1 MPMVELTTT
10 QGALDDATKRRLAG
24 ELSTI
29 VLELEAAPF
38 ADFGEVPHMQA
49 LSWCFVNEQEVFVGG
64 RRHAKP
70 IYRVTVT
77 IPEGA
82 PGVFG
87 PLAERGREKLFKRVT
102 AAVLAAEGSENTM
115 VEAHRVWVHL
125 RQPPTATMRAFGEV
139 FTLTELTAYGLKT
152 DEPGSKTGRMRQAA
166 LQSVGA
172 ISSGMKGRQTV
183 TPGRAAQ
190 AGTHTQRFSTHSG
203 QERRFGD

>member
-10 QGALDDATKRRLAG
+10 RGALDDGTKQRLAG

-49 LSWCFVNEQEVFVGG
+49 LSWCFVNEQDVFVGG
-64 RRHAKP
+64 QRHAKP

-87 PLAERGREKLFKRVT
+87 PLAKRGREKLVQRVT
-102 AAVLAAEGSENTM
+102 AAVLAAEGTENTM

-125 RQPPTATMRAFGEV
+125 LHAVDGHYAGFGEV
-139 FTLTELTAYGLKT
+139 LTLPELTAYGLNT
-152 DEPGSKTGRMRQAA
+152 DEPGSKMGRMRQAA

-172 ISSGMKGRQTV
+172 I
-183 TPGRAAQ
+183 
-190 AGTHTQRFSTHSG
+190 
-203 QERRFGD
+203 E

>member
-10 QGALDDATKRRLAG
+10 RGALDDGAKERLAA

-29 VLELEAAPF
+29 ALELEAAPF
-38 ADFGEVPHMQA
+38 ADFGDAPHMQA

-64 RRHAKP
+64 QRHPKP

-87 PLAERGREKLFKRVT
+87 PLAERGREKLVKRVT
-102 AAVLAAEGSENTM
+102 AAVLAADGSENTM

-125 RQPPTATMRAFGEV
+125 KQITNGHWAGFGEV
-139 FTLTELTAYGLKT
+139 FTLADAAAYGLST
-152 DEPGSKTGRMRQAA
+152 DEPNSKTGRMRQAA
-166 LQSVGA
+166 MESVGA
-172 ISSGMKGRQTV
+172 VK
-183 TPGRAAQ
+183 
-190 AGTHTQRFSTHSG
+190 AG
-203 QERRFGD
+203 

>member
-10 QGALDDATKRRLAG
+10 KGALDDAAKQRLAA

-29 VLELEAAPF
+29 ALELEAAPF
-38 ADFGEVPHMQA
+38 ADFGDAPHMQA

-87 PLAERGREKLFKRVT
+87 PLAERGREKLVERVT
-102 AAVLAAEGSENTM
+102 EAVLAAEGSENTM

-125 RQPPTATMRAFGEV
+125 RQITNGHWAGFGEV
-139 FTLTELTAYGLKT
+139 VTLPELAAYGLKT
-152 DEPGSKTGRMRQAA
+152 DDTDSKVGRMREAA
-166 LQSVGA
+166 MRSVGA
-172 ISSGMKGRQTV
+172 SY
-183 TPGRAAQ
+183 
-190 AGTHTQRFSTHSG
+190 
-203 QERRFGD
+203 

>member
-1 MPMVELTTT
+1 MLPKVSPSRLEVPVVPMIELTTT
-10 QGALDDATKRRLAG
+10 KGALDDAAKQRLAG

-29 VLELEAAPF
+29 ALELEAAPV
-38 ADFGEVPHMQA
+38 ADFGDAAHMQA
-49 LSWCFVNEQEVFVGG
+49 LAWCFVNEQEVFVGG
-64 RRHAKP
+64 QPNRKP

-87 PLAERGREKLFKRVT
+87 PLAERGRQKLVKRVT

-125 RQPPTATMRAFGEV
+125 RQIANGHWAGFGEV
-139 FTLTELTAYGLKT
+139 VTLPELAAYGLQT
-152 DEPGSKTGRMRQAA
+152 DEPDSKTDRMRRAA

-172 ISSGMKGRQTV
+172 
-183 TPGRAAQ
+183 A
-190 AGTHTQRFSTHSG
+190 STA
-203 QERRFGD
+203 

>member
-10 QGALDDATKRRLAG
+10 RGALDDAAKRRLAA

-29 VLELEAAPF
+29 ALELEAAPF
-38 ADFGEVPHMQA
+38 YDFGDAPHMQA

-64 RRHAKP
+64 RPHAKP

-77 IPEGA
+77 IPAGA

-87 PLAERGREKLFKRVT
+87 PLAGRGRQKLFERVT

-125 RQPPTATMRAFGEV
+125 RHITDGYWAGFGEV
-139 FTLTELTAYGLKT
+139 FTLADAAAYGLKT
-152 DEPGSKTGRMRQAA
+152 DKPGSRIDRMRQAA
-166 LQSVGA
+166 MESVGA
-172 ISSGMKGRQTV
+172 V
-183 TPGRAAQ
+183 
-190 AGTHTQRFSTHSG
+190 STA
-203 QERRFGD
+203 